1 MKKLIAFLMVL
12 VFLGCQNVQKPEKP
26 KDLIPKEKMISILT
40 EAYLANASQS
50 VRNQALFV
58 QAIDLDSLIYNKFDI
73 DSVQFKKS
81 NDYYSFDFNTYV
93 DMLSEVETRLQDYE
107 ESLDS
112 IREAR
117 QEERNRI
124 EAEREAKRA
133 ERAGRKKE

>member
-1 MKKLIAFLMVL
+1 MKKLIAFLVVL
-12 VFLGCQNVQKPEKP
+12 SLLGCQNVQKPEKP
-26 KDLIPKEKMISILT
+26 KDLIPKEEMISILT

-58 QAIDLDSLIYNKFDI
+58 QAIDLDSLIYSKFDI
-73 DSVQFKKS
+73 DSLRFKKS

-93 DMLSEVETRLQDYE
+93 EMLSEVEARLQEYE

-117 QEERNRI
+117 QEERERI
-124 EAEREAKRA
+124 EAERAKRA
-133 ERAGRKKE
+133 ERAAGKKD

>member
-1 MKKLIAFLMVL
+1 SILS
-12 VFLGCQNVQKPEKP
+12 CQNVQKPEKP
-26 KDLIPKEKMISILT
+26 KDLIPKEEMISILT

-58 QAIDLDSLIYNKFDI
+58 QAIDLDSLIYSKFDI
-73 DSVQFKKS
+73 DSLRFKKS

-93 DMLSEVETRLQDYE
+93 EMLSEVEARLQEYE

-117 QEERNRI
+117 QEERERI
-124 EAEREAKRA
+124 EAERAKRA
-133 ERAGRKKE
+133 ERAAGKKD

>member
-12 VFLGCQNVQKPEKP
+12 SLLGCQNVQKPEKP
-26 KDLIPKEKMISILT
+26 KDLIPKEEMISILT

-58 QAIDLDSLIYNKFDI
+58 QAIDLDSLIYSKFDI
-73 DSVQFKKS
+73 DSLRFKKS

-93 DMLSEVETRLQDYE
+93 EMLSEVEARLQEYE

-117 QEERNRI
+117 QEERERI
-124 EAEREAKRA
+124 EAERAKRA
-133 ERAGRKKE
+133 ERAAGKKD